1 MTRQFII
8 LFILITFDIF
18 PQDLGLISGLDAR
31 HFQLKNSK
39 DTIDFVLINGNTDIK
54 KPTLIFCQGSN
65 PRPLIV
71 ILPSGKK
78 FFPSINFDFNKIAK
92 EYHLILVSMPNTP
105 VEVPKHKLSNDFCVI
120 SDTNDQRSF
129 SQLYLA
135 NNYADNYVRRTK
147 EVINFL
153 SAQKW
158 VYADKILLFGHSQ
171 GSKVAVGASIN
182 NPKVFKV
189 GYASGNPIGRIDQL
203 IREQRR
209 LADEGKISQED
220 AQKQINEIYEMWR
233 QITESPNAISTEFGD
248 PNKTWTSFS
257 TSTLDELLMLKQPLY
272 VVYGTADI
280 TATFCDILPVYFI
293 RLHKSNLTLK
303 PYLNLE
309 HNYFEVDKDRS
320 PIYSKGHWQEV
331 IDDFL
336 LWNKE

>member
-8 LFILITFDIF
+8 LFILVTFDIF
-18 PQDLGLISGLDAR
+18 SQDLGLISGLDAR

-78 FFPSINFDFNKIAK
+78 FFPSVNFDLNKIAK

-120 SDTNDQRSF
+120 SDTNDQHSF

-135 NNYADNYVRRTK
+135 NNYADNYIRRTK

-171 GSKVAVGASIN
+171 GSKVAVGASIS

-203 IREQRR
+203 IREQRQ
-209 LADEGKISQED
+209 LANDRKISQEQ
-220 AQKQINEIYEMWR
+220 AQKQINDTYEMWR
-233 QITESPNAISTEFGD
+233 QINEAPNATSTEFGD

-257 TSTLDELLMLKQPLY
+257 TSTLDELLMIKQPLY
-272 VVYGTADI
+272 VVYGTSDI
-280 TATFCDILPVYFI
+280 TATFCDLLPLYFI
-293 RLHKSNLTLK
+293 RSHKSNLTLR
-303 PYLNLE
+303 PYLDLE
-309 HNYFEVDKDRS
+309 HNFFEIDKDGA
-320 PIYSKGHWQEV
+320 PIYTKGHWQEV
-331 IDDFL
+331 MDDFL
-336 LWNKE
+336 FWTKQ